1 ASQTFIPIASWSR
14 SGTLADELLQF
25 RSPDFIKSYA
35 YYSLVLLARAS
46 SRNGRAGFPATDPFG
61 EIDFVTTAPAE
72 IFVPEPTMS
81 GFPTLPLTMVD
92 PAPTKTSSSITTYAD
107 TDHEGQTVT

>member
-1 ASQTFIPIASWSR
+1 MGQGGPTLRRPSNQLQVLTIEHWLASYWSF
-14 SGTLADELLQF
+14 DH
-25 RSPDFIKSYA
+25 DFIKSYA
-35 YYSLVLLARAS
+35 YYSLGLLARAS
-46 SRNGRAGFPATDPFG
+46 SRKERAGLPATDPFG

-92 PAPTKTSSSITTYAD
+92 PAPTKTSSSITT
-107 TDHEGQTVT
+107 